1 MILELLFVFGCLARR
16 PRRGV
21 LLCAGMLMAATTV
34 WADSPTLRVEIGAPE
49 ELRKPLEDNL
59 DIVRWSR
66 RGGLTPG
73 QIEQLYASVSAQ
85 VREIV
90 ATEGYFQPSVVPT
103 LEKSESAW
111 TVRLEVEPGEPTR
124 IASVEVNVNGA
135 VRQDPDGQARIDR
148 ARRVFRLQP
157 GERFRQAEWSEAKAR
172 ALRSF
177 TRQRYA
183 TAAIEESR
191 ATIDPATRSANL
203 HLVIDSGPSVSFGRT
218 QISGLERYPRKLVE
232 NLNPIVPGA
241 LYDEESL
248 LKFQRRLLATGQFTS
263 ALVSAS
269 PTREQTR
276 EVPVNVALLEG
287 KARRV
292 ELGAGYST
300 DRGPRVQATYHDN
313 NMLDRAWRLTAGLS
327 IDRLVKE
334 GNVGLAF
341 PRQEDGIHYALQAK
355 GRDEYIRGQDVLNWS
370 LSGAR
375 IYAIEEYESATS
387 LEYVNERSKLKGG
400 ARDTRAALFANQRWL
415 WNELDDPINPRRGT
429 TFQIQTGGA
438 LESLLSSRSFARVH
452 LRGNLLYPMG
462 RQFTLALRG
471 EAGTVIANSR
481 KDIPSAFV
489 FRTGGDT
496 SIRGYGYE
504 SLGVPENDAIVGGRY
519 LLVGSAELIRWLN
532 REWGVAAFI
541 DGGNAWDQLDKL
553 DPVFGYGLGVRWR
566 SPIGNI
572 SFDLAY
578 GEATHEF
585 RVHLN
590 AGIVFR

>member
-1 MILELLFVFGCLARR
+1 MILAFVSLLEYLARGV
-16 PRRGV
+16 RRRM
-21 LLCAGMLMAATTV
+21 LLCVGMLLAAAA
-34 WADSPTLRVEIGAPE
+34 WADSPTLSVEIVAPE
-49 ELRKPLEDNL
+49 QLRKLLEDNL
-59 DIVRWSR
+59 DIVRWSH
-66 RGGLTPG
+66 RGGLTAG
-73 QIEQLYASVSAQ
+73 QIEQLFASVTTQAK
-85 VREIV
+85 EIA
-90 ATEGYFQPSVVPT
+90 ATEGYFQPQIVPA
-103 LEKSESAW
+103 LEKSEQLW
-111 TVRLEVEPGEPTR
+111 KVRLDVKPGDATR
-124 IASVEVNVNGA
+124 IASVRVDVAGS
-135 VRQDPDGQARIDR
+135 VTQDPDGQTRIER
-148 ARRVFRLQP
+148 ARRAFSLQP
-157 GERFRQAEWSEAKAR
+157 GDQFRQADWSAAKAR
-172 ALRSF
+172 VLRSF

-183 TAAIEESR
+183 TAEITESR
-191 ATIDPATRSANL
+191 AAIDPAARTANL
-203 HLVIDSGPSVSFGRT
+203 LLVIDSGPSVSFGRT
-218 QISGLERYPRKLVE
+218 QINGLQRYPRKLVE
-232 NLNPIVPGA
+232 NMNPIVPGA
-241 LYDEESL
+241 LYDEELL

-269 PTREQTR
+269 PTQAQAH
-276 EVPVNVALLEG
+276 EVPVSVALLEG

-341 PRQEDGIHYALQAK
+341 PRQENGIHYALQAK
-355 GRDEYIRGQDVLNWS
+355 GRDEYISGQDVLNWS
-370 LSGAR
+370 VSGAR
-375 IYAIEEYESATS
+375 IYAVEEYESASS
-387 LEYVNERSKLKGG
+387 LEYLNERSKLKGG
-400 ARDTRAALFANQRWL
+400 TRDTRAALFANQSWL
-415 WNELDDPINPRRGT
+415 WNNLDDPINPRRGT
-429 TFQIQTGGA
+429 TFQIETGGA
-438 LESLLSSRSFARVH
+438 LEPLLSSRSFARVH

-481 KDIPSAFV
+481 KDIPSAYV

-504 SLGVPENDAIVGGRY
+504 SLGVAENDAIVGGRY
-519 LLVGSAELIRWLN
+519 LLVGSVELIRWLN

-541 DGGNAWDQLDKL
+541 DGGNAWDRLEKL
-553 DPVFGYGLGVRWR
+553 DPVYGYGLGVRWR

-578 GEATHEF
+578 GDATHEL

-590 AGIVFR
+590 AGVVFR

>member
-1 MILELLFVFGCLARR
+1 MILALLSSVNRLARCI
-16 PRRGV
+16 V
-21 LLCAGMLMAATTV
+21 LCTLVCAGILCGSAAG
-34 WADSPTLRVEIGAPE
+34 ADGPTLSVEIAAPE
-49 ELRKPLEDNL
+49 ALRKRLEDNL
-59 DIVRWSR
+59 DIVRWSQ
-66 RGGLTPG
+66 RGGLTAG
-73 QIEQLYASVSAQ
+73 QIEQLFASVTTQAKE
-85 VREIV
+85 VA
-90 ATEGYFQPSVVPT
+90 ATEGYFQPQIVPA
-103 LEKSESAW
+103 LDKSGQQW
-111 TVRLEVEPGEPTR
+111 KVRLDVKPGEPTR
-124 IASVEVNVNGA
+124 IASVQVEVTGPVT
-135 VRQDPDGQARIDR
+135 QDPDGQARVER

-157 GERFRQAEWSEAKAR
+157 GDQFRQADWSAAKAR
-172 ALRSF
+172 TLRSF

-183 TAAIEESR
+183 TAEITESR
-191 ATIDPATRSANL
+191 ATIDPAARTASL
-203 HLVIDSGPSVSFGRT
+203 FVTVDSGPSVSFGRLEV
-218 QISGLERYPRKLVE
+218 SGLERYPRKLVE

-241 LYDEESL
+241 LYDEELL
-248 LKFQRRLLATGQFTS
+248 LKYQRRLLATGQFTS

-269 PTREQTR
+269 PTRAQAR
-276 EVPVNVALLEG
+276 EVPVSVALLEG

-300 DRGPRVQATYHDN
+300 DRGPRIQATYHDN

-334 GNVGLAF
+334 GNIGLAF
-341 PRQEDGIHYALQAK
+341 PRQANGIHYALAAK

-370 LSGAR
+370 ISGAR
-375 IYAIEEYESATS
+375 IYAVEEFESASS
-387 LEYVNERSKLKGG
+387 LEYLNERSKLRGG
-400 ARDTRAALFANQRWL
+400 TRDTRAALFANQRWL
-415 WNELDDPINPRRGT
+415 WNDLDDPINPRRGT

-471 EAGTVIANSR
+471 EAGAVIANSR
-481 KDIPSAFV
+481 KDIPSAYV

-504 SLGVPENDAIVGGRY
+504 SLGVAENDAIVGGRY
-519 LLVGSAELIRWLN
+519 VLVGSAEVIRWLN
-532 REWGVAAFI
+532 REWGVAAFV
-541 DGGNAWDQLDKL
+541 DGGNAWDELEKL
-553 DPVFGYGLGVRWR
+553 DPVFGYGMGVRWR

-578 GEATHEF
+578 GEATHEL

-590 AGIVFR
+590 AGVVFR